1 MSLLLKWANAFL
13 CVMKENQM
21 GVTYS
26 FKKAALNAQKTM
38 ALLEDRKIKKIPQ
51 NFTIWFE
58 YLSDENPEIKEVVNR
73 LIAERG
79 KFNDEVA
86 QQIYNEF
93 FSHEKESKQ
102 IRETNR
108 LMQQSME
115 TLLREIRCS
124 SNGLTNY
131 EETLENFAGSAE
143 GSSVDEM
150 QHMVARVINET
161 RQMSAQSKILN
172 ESLNQASAEIDILR
186 EKLETIEH
194 ENLTDSLTGIANR
207 KRFDMVLEEY
217 SERSKNGDTSMC
229 LVMSDIDHFKKF
241 NDDHGHL
248 FGDQVLKLVAQ
259 TLHNGI
265 NEIGIAARYGGEEF
279 GIILPETNINKAIR
293 LADELRESVSSKK
306 LVKRNTG
313 TNVGKITMS
322 FGVAQFDP
330 KESINDFVS
339 RADQALY
346 CAKAAGRNQVKTFNS
361 SMQISA

>member
-1 MSLLLKWANAFL
+1 MHKDD
-13 CVMKENQM
+13 
-21 GVTYS
+21 S
-26 FKKAALNAQKTM
+26 FEKASLNAQKTM
-38 ALLEDRKIKKIPQ
+38 ALLEDRKIKSIPQ
-51 NFTIWFE
+51 NFTIWYE
-58 YLSDENPEIKEVVNR
+58 YLSGENPAINELVNR
-73 LIAERG
+73 LISEQG
-79 KFNDEVA
+79 KFTESVA
-86 QQIYNEF
+86 KQIYNEF

-124 SNGLTNY
+124 SNGLANY
-131 EETLENFAGSAE
+131 EETLESFAGSAE
-143 GSSVDEM
+143 DQDINAM
-150 QHMVARVINET
+150 QQMVARVISET

-172 ESLNQASAEIDILR
+172 DSLNQASAEIDILR
-186 EKLETIEH
+186 EKLETVEH
-194 ENLTDSLTGIANR
+194 ENLTDPLTGIANR

-217 SERSKNGDTSMC
+217 SERSKNSSTGMC

-265 NEIGIAARYGGEEF
+265 DELGIAARYGGEEF

-330 KESINDFVS
+330 GETLDSFVS
-339 RADQALY
+339 RADKALY
-346 CAKAAGRNQVKTFNS
+346 SAKAAGRNQVKTFNS
-361 SMQISA
+361 SMQVSA